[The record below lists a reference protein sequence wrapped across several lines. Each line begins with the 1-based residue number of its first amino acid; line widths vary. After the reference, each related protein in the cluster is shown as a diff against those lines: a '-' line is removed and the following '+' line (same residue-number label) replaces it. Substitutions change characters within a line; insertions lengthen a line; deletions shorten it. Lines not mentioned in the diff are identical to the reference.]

1 MWLLELF
8 SATYS
13 LKQGVSMVTYFS
25 SCSRFFVALS
35 LTSAALLT
43 LSGCNN
49 TTKANVE
56 NQSTSQSST
65 MPSTATNSPAVQAV
79 VGDYASEDYAKRAQ
93 GYDWVGVMIR
103 ADGNEQ
109 IDIKVR
115 ARSDVKKPTCQFDG
129 KATLMGQD
137 DAHGVIFQ
145 SKVNDSAVFFQFKDD
160 KLTIDSQDKYALNY
174 FCSGG
179 GTIVGDYQKLAGK
192 LELN

>member
-1 MWLLELF
+1 MIKSSPRHARHSHF
-8 SATYS
+8 FA
-13 LKQGVSMVTYFS
+13 VIVTTS
-25 SCSRFFVALS
+25 VALF
-35 LTSAALLT
+35 A

-49 TTKANVE
+49 VTPSVN
-56 NQSTSQSST
+56 NQTIKQPNAAVT
-65 MPSTATNSPAVQAV
+65 PSVQAV

-115 ARSDVKKPTCQFDG
+115 ARSDIKKPTCQFDG
-129 KATLMGQD
+129 KATFMGQD

-179 GTIVGDYQKLAGK
+179 ASLIGEYQKLEGDLA
-192 LELN
+192 LN